1 MHHVLL
7 QLIAFHQAMRQ
18 PVGPRWTPDVR
29 VDVALRVRLIAEE
42 FGELLVAL
50 KVAGPSEVE
59 LLTSRIEDWVS
70 AEKREWVSDE
80 SCLANSSADQA
91 AVLDA
96 LCDLIYVTVGAAVTW
111 GLPLSTAWEEVHR
124 VNMTKSTGPIRED
137 GKRLKP
143 EGFQPPN
150 MADVL
155 ELARLVDVSGSRL
168 AAFYGATNLRALDE
182 HHWRQ
187 IVKGLTTAADNDDK
201 LSTYDVQEALYPDA
215 PKRVLYLIG
224 PVKGL
229 VVVDPDG
236 QKYRLVPIEKP

>member
-1 MHHVLL
+1 MHHALS
-7 QLIAFHQAMRQ
+7 QLIAFHQAMQQ
-18 PVGPRWTPDVR
+18 PVGSRWTPDVR

-50 KVAGPSEVE
+50 KLIDEQQAT
-59 LLTSRIEDWVS
+59 LLTSQIESWLHHPVYPLAVS
-70 AEKREWVSDE
+70 ND
-80 SCLANSSADQA
+80 LADQA

-155 ELARLVDVSGSRL
+155 ELARLVDVSGGRL
-168 AAFYGATNLRALDE
+168 AAFYGTANPRALDE

-187 IVKGLTTAADNDDK
+187 IVKGLTIAADNDDK

-215 PKRVLYLIG
+215 PKRILQLIG